1 MTELRRQKTLV
12 QQRLDAYIYPVLSLP
27 NEIISLIFVHA
38 LPTHPNWPTFAGPG
52 SPTLL
57 THICSKWRQI
67 ALSTPQLWAIIGPDH
82 TSSAS
87 DNVAMMHRQCV
98 LTETWIS
105 RSCSCPLSIQIVN
118 ANGEKPDCPPAVY
131 SAIAAQRDRWEYF
144 EYDVVRPNM
153 RLFSGPMPLLRH
165 LRVYLESG
173 LLGPSI
179 ITVGH
184 APLLRS
190 ALLGG
195 HALKHVELPWTQ
207 LTSLTLEAISP
218 PECMPILQ
226 QTSNLVR
233 CRLALIL
240 LNEGVDEPVNEVTL
254 PELHSLVLNGQGK
267 ALTQRLIIWQLVT
280 PALLCLEC
288 RELLLGPHPITTL
301 LSFISRSSCKLE
313 GLCITY
319 ENDSAFSLTDYRSA
333 FPMISNISMQE
344 AQDIGGEYPEEVD

>member
-1 MTELRRQKTLV
+1 MDNHPYIPTRFI
-12 QQRLDAYIYPVLSLP
+12 IYPP
-27 NEIISLIFVHA
+27 
-38 LPTHPNWPTFAGPG
+38 PPPP
-52 SPTLL
+52 PP
-57 THICSKWRQI
+57 ICSKWRQI

-87 DNVAMMHRQCV
+87 GRDDVAMMHRQCV

-105 RSCSCPLSIQIVN
+105 RSCSCPLSIQIVDG
-118 ANGEKPDCPPAVY
+118 NGEKPHCPPAVY

-144 EYDVVRPNM
+144 EYDV
-153 RLFSGPMPLLRH
+153 SA
-165 LRVYLESG
+165 
-173 LLGPSI
+173 LLGRSI
-179 ITVGH
+179 ITVDH

-207 LTSLTLEAISP
+207 LTSLTLERISP

-233 CRLALIL
+233 CQLALIM
-240 LNEGVDEPVNEVTL
+240 LNESVDKPVNEVTL
-254 PELHSLVLNGQGK
+254 PKLHSLVLNGQGQ
-267 ALTQRLIIWQLVT
+267 ALIQGLIIWQLVT
-280 PALLCLEC
+280 PALLRLKC
-288 RELLLGPHPITTL
+288 RELLLGPHPIATL

-313 GLCITY
+313 ELCITY
-319 ENDSAFSLTDYRSA
+319 ENDPAFSLSDYRSA